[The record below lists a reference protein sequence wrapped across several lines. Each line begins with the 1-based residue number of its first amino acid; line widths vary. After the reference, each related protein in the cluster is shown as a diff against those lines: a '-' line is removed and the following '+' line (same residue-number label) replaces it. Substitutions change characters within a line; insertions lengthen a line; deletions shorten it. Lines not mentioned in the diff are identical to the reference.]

1 MKTRIALAVTFVLSG
16 LTAGQSPVLAMTP
29 YTCAVGSMA
38 EARDDVDV
46 YNSPVEPRAA
56 YENYFINQGTKGKVL
71 ARHEDGW
78 CQLNGVAPGGG
89 DGWVAEDHLKA
100 AEATDAG
107 GGGGGGGTE
116 MGGGDAPAGQ
126 PVKSDCK
133 DVGPNEEAAGG
144 SSDPKMKYECED
156 TGGGNKR
163 CCWVK
168 YP

>member
-1 MKTRIALAVTFVLSG
+1 MRIRIGLAAAVTLLS
-16 LTAGQSPVLAMTP
+16 LTAAQSRAFAMAQH
-29 YTCAVGSMA
+29 YTCAVGDMA

-89 DGWVAEDHLKA
+89 DGWVAEDHLKS

-107 GGGGGGGTE
+107 GGGGGGTE
-116 MGGGDAPAGQ
+116 MGGGGAPAG
-126 PVKSDCK
+126 PL
-133 DVGPNEEAAGG
+133 
-144 SSDPKMKYECED
+144 
-156 TGGGNKR
+156 
-163 CCWVK
+163 
-168 YP
+168 

>member
-56 YENYFINQGTKGKVL
+56 YENYFIKEGTKGKVL

-78 CQLNGVAPGGG
+78 CKLDGVAPSGG
-89 DGWVAEDHLKA
+89 DGWVAEDHLKS

-107 GGGGGGGTE
+107 GGGGTEMAVAAAVAGGGGGGTE
-116 MGGGDAPAGQ
+116 TGGGDAPAGQ
-126 PVKSDCK
+126 P
-133 DVGPNEEAAGG
+133 
-144 SSDPKMKYECED
+144 
-156 TGGGNKR
+156 
-163 CCWVK
+163 
-168 YP
+168 